1 MFSKANL
8 TSTLITALWGVFG
21 GYLLWGIIADPIL
34 IDHLGTAE
42 MTMKEIPDF
51 MYLSIGCLVSGFFL
65 STLYSKCSDNSHSA
79 SKGAT
84 FGILLGAL
92 VGFGM
97 GIIDFS
103 TMGILDLTGT
113 LINGVVY
120 TVHFMIMGVLAS
132 VVYKKMA

>member
-8 TSTLITALWGVFG
+8 TSTLVTALWGVFG

-34 IDHLGTAE
+34 MDHLGTAE
-42 MTMKEIPDF
+42 MTMKEMPDF
-51 MYLSIGCLVSGFFL
+51 MYLSLGCLFVGFFL
-65 STLYSKCSDNSHSA
+65 STLYSKCSSGSHSA
-79 SKGAT
+79 SSGAN
-84 FGILLGAL
+84 FGIILGAL
-92 VGFGM
+92 AGFGL

-132 VVYKKMA
+132 VVYKKMG